1 MDESNRAE
9 NEYPT
14 RLRQQ
19 KQRRTEVEPNP
30 GQTNSTTP
38 IDPNPAS
45 ASASKSAFT
54 LAFTSA
60 SASDSAS
67 ISASAS
73 ESWSRGT
80 YNTRLTS
87 RQKADK
93 ILRWMHQEYRWTIKD
108 LIRSMVFDDPER
120 LYDPTAHA
128 RSGKLIEAIWG
139 ETDILQKLQEHPS
152 FQKMPEQAPPLNI
165 YCGELTA
172 LEVTPSFGP
181 YNQLLE
187 FDSLNLSHI
196 HQDIKRLAPRLLSLL
211 QSLTAPIRQRTDQ
224 ADRQSESL
232 EGCFVILFSILCFT
246 RRRNTCSNLPKLFG
260 LYFQFMGVKR
270 RVLQVLAGMG
280 ICETYHTINKLNESI
295 AANGLNHLATAGSP
309 PDAIIVYDN
318 FDYYEQVR
326 HQHVGDHGDLK
337 SVTSGKVIY
346 GRHLPLT
353 GLRQDMLHE
362 EVLLRLKDVL
372 MAAGNSYDDI
382 QKQVRVFLTIY

>member
-1 MDESNRAE
+1 
-9 NEYPT
+9 
-14 RLRQQ
+14 
-19 KQRRTEVEPNP
+19 
-30 GQTNSTTP
+30 
-38 IDPNPAS
+38 
-45 ASASKSAFT
+45 
-54 LAFTSA
+54 
-60 SASDSAS
+60 
-67 ISASAS
+67 
-73 ESWSRGT
+73 
-80 YNTRLTS
+80 
-87 RQKADK
+87 
-93 ILRWMHQEYRWTIKD
+93 
-108 LIRSMVFDDPER
+108 MVFDDPER

-152 FQKMPEQAPPLNI
+152 FQKMSEQAPPLNI

-224 ADRQSESL
+224 ADHQSESL
-232 EGCFVILFSILCFT
+232 EGHFVILFSILCFT
-246 RRRNTCSNLPKLFG
+246 WCRNTCSKLPKLFG
-260 LYFQFMGVKR
+260 LYFQSMGVKR

-295 AANGLNHLATAGSP
+295 AANGLNHLATAGSCP
-309 PDAIIVYDN
+309 NAIIVYDN
-318 FDYYEQVR
+318 FDYHEQVR
-326 HQHVGDHGDLK
+326 HQRVGDHGDLK

-362 EVLLRLKDVL
+362 EVPLRLKDVL
-372 MAAGNSYDDI
+372 MVAGNSYDDI